1 MRFDNVSCVEND
13 FHTDK
18 LFMKLIQRHVIADY
32 LLQYFYN
39 RKLILIFFCRRQLQD
54 TVSEKN
60 KFQQQNG
67 SYLQA
72 IKDLENR

>member
-32 LLQYFYN
+32 LFQYFYN
-39 RKLILIFFCRRQLQD
+39 RKLILILFVDDSFKTLFLKR
-54 TVSEKN
+54 TNFNSKME
-60 KFQQQNG
+60 
-67 SYLQA
+67 A
-72 IKDLENR
+72 IYKL